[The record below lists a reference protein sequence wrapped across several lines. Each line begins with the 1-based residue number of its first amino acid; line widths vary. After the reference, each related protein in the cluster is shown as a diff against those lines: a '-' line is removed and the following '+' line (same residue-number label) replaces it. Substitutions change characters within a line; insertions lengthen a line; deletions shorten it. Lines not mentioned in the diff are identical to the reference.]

1 MGTAVREGGA
11 AVHVRKGDLV
21 KVLAGRDKG
30 KEGHIIR
37 AIPKENRVVVE
48 KVNLVKRHQR
58 ATPDSEGG
66 VITMEAPIHVSNVM
80 KVCTS
85 CKKPT
90 RIAHKFLAN
99 GMKVRACKHCGATL
113 D

>member
-1 MGTAVREGGA
+1 M
-11 AVHVRKGDLV
+11 HVKKGDLV
-21 KVLAGRDKG
+21 KIIAGRDKG
-30 KEGHIIR
+30 KEGHIIQ
-37 AIPKENRVVVE
+37 AMPKLNRVLVE

-58 ATPDSEGG
+58 PNMNNPEGG
-66 VITMEAPIHVSNVM
+66 IITMEASIHVSNVM

-90 RIAHKFLAN
+90 RIAHKFLDN
-99 GMKVRACKHCGATL
+99 GKKVRACKHCGATL

>member
-1 MGTAVREGGA
+1 
-11 AVHVRKGDLV
+11 VHVKKGDLV
-21 KVLAGRDKG
+21 KILAGRDKG
-30 KEGHIIR
+30 KQGHIIR

-58 ATPDSEGG
+58 PSPAYPEGG
-66 VITMEAPIHVSNVM
+66 IITKEAPIHVSNVM
-80 KVCTS
+80 IICSS

-90 RIAHKFLAN
+90 RIAHKFLDN
-99 GMKVRACKHCGATL
+99 GKKVRACKHCGASL

>member
-1 MGTAVREGGA
+1 M
-11 AVHVRKGDLV
+11 HVKKGDLV

-30 KEGHIIR
+30 KEGHIVQ
-37 AIPKENRVVVE
+37 AFPKENRVVVE

-58 ATPDSEGG
+58 PTAENPEGG
-66 VITMEAPIHVSNVM
+66 IITKEAPIHVSNVM

-85 CKKPT
+85 CRKPT
-90 RIAHKFLAN
+90 RIAHKFLDD
-99 GMKVRACKHCGATL
+99 GKKVRACKHCGATL

>member
-1 MGTAVREGGA
+1 M
-11 AVHVRKGDLV
+11 HVKKGDLV

-30 KEGHIIR
+30 KQGRIILS
-37 AIPKENRVVVE
+37 IPKENRVMVE

-58 ATPDSEGG
+58 PTQEIPEGG
-66 VITMEAPIHVSNVM
+66 IITKEAPIHVSNVM
-80 KVCTS
+80 IICKS

-90 RIAHKFLAN
+90 RIAHKFLDN
-99 GMKVRACKHCGATL
+99 GKKVRTCKHCGAAL

>member
-1 MGTAVREGGA
+1 M
-11 AVHVRKGDLV
+11 HVKKGDLV
-21 KVLAGRDKG
+21 KVIAGRDRG
-30 KEGHIIR
+30 KEGHILESK
-37 AIPKENRVVVE
+37 PKENRVIVE

-58 ATPDSEGG
+58 PTMNSPEGG
-66 VITMEAPIHVSNVM
+66 IITKEAPIHVSNVM

-90 RIAHKFLAN
+90 RIAHKFLDS
-99 GMKVRACKHCGATL
+99 GKKVRACKHCGATL

>member
-1 MGTAVREGGA
+1 
-11 AVHVRKGDLV
+11 VHVKKGDLV

-30 KEGHIIR
+30 KEGHIVQ
-37 AIPKENRVVVE
+37 AFPKENRVVVE

-58 ATPDSEGG
+58 PTADNPQGG
-66 VITMEAPIHVSNVM
+66 IITKEAPIHVSNVM

-85 CKKPT
+85 CRKPT
-90 RIAHKFLAN
+90 RIAHKFLDD
-99 GMKVRACKHCGATL
+99 GKKVRTCKHCGATL

>member
-1 MGTAVREGGA
+1 M
-11 AVHVRKGDLV
+11 HVKKGDLV
-21 KVLAGRDKG
+21 KILAGRDKG
-30 KEGHIIR
+30 KQGHIIR

-58 ATPDSEGG
+58 PSPAYPEGG
-66 VITMEAPIHVSNVM
+66 IITKEAPIHVSNVM
-80 KVCTS
+80 IICSS

-90 RIAHKFLAN
+90 RIAHKFLDN
-99 GMKVRACKHCGATL
+99 GKKVRACKHCGASL

>member
-1 MGTAVREGGA
+1 M
-11 AVHVRKGDLV
+11 HVKKGDLV

-30 KEGHIIR
+30 KEGHIVQ
-37 AIPKENRVVVE
+37 AFPKENRVVVE

-58 ATPDSEGG
+58 PTADNPQGG
-66 VITMEAPIHVSNVM
+66 IITKEAPIHVSNVM

-85 CKKPT
+85 CRKPT
-90 RIAHKFLAN
+90 RIAHKFLDD
-99 GMKVRACKHCGATL
+99 GKKVRTCKHCGATL